1 MYRLLL
7 ASLLVIP
14 LVSGCVY
21 GTDAIRDEV
30 DSIAWDLRPA
40 ELDTQAEIAFGRG
53 ILGMASTVAR
63 WSDDHDAEFAADM
76 LDDIEKVDVGIYE
89 VFGSGRHGPNGLTQ
103 DGLEEL
109 RDLGWR
115 PVVRTS
121 ERRDGSRW
129 VLYRTAPSG
138 AGTRCS
144 WSGSKRMNSSCS
156 DSPVISAA
164 SWTAR
169 SGARTISSP
178 SPTTCTRTGSQSCS
192 EDRDTA
198 RVSMRGRGPSSLPL
212 QSPPESPDKQLM
224 NRQLCAQT

>member
-129 VLYRTAPSG
+129 VLYRT
-138 AGTRCS
+138 
-144 WSGSKRMNSSCS
+144 
-156 DSPVISAA
+156 
-164 SWTAR
+164 
-169 SGARTISSP
+169 
-178 SPTTCTRTGSQSCS
+178 
-192 EDRDTA
+192 E
-198 RVSMRGRGPSSLPL
+198 RGRDQMLVVGIEEDELVVLRLTGDLGGIMDSAIRREDDLIAVAH
-212 QSPPESPDKQLM
+212 DVHDDW
-224 NRQLCAQT
+224 